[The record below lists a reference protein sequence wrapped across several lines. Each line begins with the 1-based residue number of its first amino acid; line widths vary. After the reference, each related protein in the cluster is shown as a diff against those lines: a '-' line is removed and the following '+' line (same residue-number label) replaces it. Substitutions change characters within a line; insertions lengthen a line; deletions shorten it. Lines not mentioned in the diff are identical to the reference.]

1 MLVLH
6 KLKGKETIETLL
18 PKIQNKV
25 RARLEM
31 SLSLAGFKMDFPKEI
46 ILVAFKEERILQVYT
61 KDYTGIKLLKEYPF
75 TAYSGNLGPKL
86 KDGDRQIPEGIYK
99 VEYLNPNSLY
109 YLSIKINYPN
119 EFDKSKTQF
128 SNIDEMGKDIFIH
141 GKAATIGCIPIGDEA
156 IEEVFVLTQKA
167 INNEVKVI
175 ISPRDFRKN
184 AKIPEVENID
194 WEDELYSLIKEEL
207 NAIHNKL

>member
-1 MLVLH
+1 MPILN

-18 PKIQNKV
+18 PKIQSKV
-25 RARLEM
+25 WDRLEM
-31 SLSLAGFKMDFPKEI
+31 SLGIAGFKMDFPKEI
-46 ILVAFKEERILQVYT
+46 ILVAFKEERVLEVYT

-75 TAYSGNLGPKL
+75 TAYSGKLGPKL

-99 VEYLNPNSLY
+99 VDYLNPNSSY
-109 YLSIKINYPN
+109 YLSIKLNYPN
-119 EFDKSKTQF
+119 EFDKSKTKF
-128 SNIDEMGKDIFIH
+128 SSIDEMGKDIFIH

-167 INNEVKVI
+167 TNNEVKVI

-184 AKIPEVENID
+184 NSFPEIENID
-194 WEDELYSLIKEEL
+194 WENELYQIIKEEL
-207 NAIHNKL
+207 NSLNNR